1 MCGGGGSDAA
11 EDSLRYQKE
20 QDAKRERRTKKG
32 MSDVESFFDGGYV
45 DGEYYEGFD
54 DQFFDQRADAFED
67 YANPRATRQF
77 KDAQEGLLYGL
88 ADANLLNSSAAVD
101 DFGTLDRELTQAR
114 DDVARRGDN
123 FADGAREAVAGQRA
137 NLTNLIQ
144 STADPTAIRSQLGS
158 VADVLNTADSYSPV
172 GNFFEGTTRGIGAYQ
187 AGADRQA
194 IRQRV
199 NQSYASNPSS
209 GSGKNYG

>member
-1 MCGGGGSDAA
+1 MCGGGGGNAA

-20 QDAKRERRTKKG
+20 QDAKRERRIKKG

>member
-20 QDAKRERRTKKG
+20 QDAKRERRIKKG

-158 VADVLNTADSYSPV
+158 VADVLNTADSYSPL
-172 GNFFEGTTRGIGAYQ
+172 GNLFEATTRGASAYQ
-187 AGADRQA
+187 TGVNRDSARRQVEQA
-194 IRQRV
+194 
-199 NQSYASNPSS
+199 YASNPSS
-209 GSGKNYG
+209 GSGRTVS

>member
-20 QDAKRERRTKKG
+20 QDAKRERRIKKG

-45 DGEYYEGFD
+45 DSEYYEGFD

>member
-67 YANPRATRQF
+67 YANPRVTRQF

-101 DFGTLDRELTQAR
+101 DFGDLDRELGTAR

>member
-20 QDAKRERRTKKG
+20 QDAKRERRIKKG

-137 NLTNLIQ
+137 NLTSLIQ